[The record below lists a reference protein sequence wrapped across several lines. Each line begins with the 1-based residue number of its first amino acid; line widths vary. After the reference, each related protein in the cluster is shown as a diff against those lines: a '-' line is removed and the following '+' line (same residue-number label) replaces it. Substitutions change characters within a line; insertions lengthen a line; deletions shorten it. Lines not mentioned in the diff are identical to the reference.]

1 MLTSGEDAD
10 GSGLQTAVSV
20 RVPLEHDLDPDKV
33 YPLLQVGVHVAPSAR
48 VEVHPEPGA
57 PFVMAPDASH
67 EDGTL
72 VAIPHFSTRPA
83 VTVSRSASVSSE
95 SKISTSPTYCV
106 L

>member
-1 MLTSGEDAD
+1 LVPQQSVKSYGEDGD

-57 PFVMAPDASH
+57 PLVMAPDASH
-67 EDGTL
+67 EGAL
-72 VAIPHFSTRPA
+72 PHFSTRPA
-83 VTVSRSASVSSE
+83 VTVSRSSSVSLE
-95 SKISTSPTYCV
+95 LKMSTSPM
-106 L
+106 